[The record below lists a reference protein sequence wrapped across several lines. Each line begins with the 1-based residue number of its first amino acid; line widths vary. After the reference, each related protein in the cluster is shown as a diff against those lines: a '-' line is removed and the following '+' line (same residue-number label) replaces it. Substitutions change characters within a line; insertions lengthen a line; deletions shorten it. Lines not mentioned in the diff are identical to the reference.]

1 MELSIQQISNGAPF
15 TVDFQ
20 KMVVERCHYVNASE
34 ERVEPTT
41 ILSQA
46 TATMMRVVNNGTI
59 FIQVF
64 DNEFGREFPLAQ
76 FRTTSAFYHKSE
88 RAEVSQTSIVRGNE
102 IIEEMPITHSGFE
115 DGRINMFM
123 ISKQQ
128 GETIAFLI
136 VNPKGID
143 DYYYRIMFCES

>member
-76 FRTTSAFYHKSE
+76 FRTTSAFLPQE
-88 RAEVSQTSIVRGNE
+88 
-102 IIEEMPITHSGFE
+102 
-115 DGRINMFM
+115 
-123 ISKQQ
+123 
-128 GETIAFLI
+128 
-136 VNPKGID
+136 
-143 DYYYRIMFCES
+143 

>member
-1 MELSIQQISNGAPF
+1 
-15 TVDFQ
+15 
-20 KMVVERCHYVNASE
+20 
-34 ERVEPTT
+34 
-41 ILSQA
+41 
-46 TATMMRVVNNGTI
+46 MRVVNNGTI

-88 RAEVSQTSIVRGNE
+88 RAEVSHTSIVRGNE